1 MGNTR
6 SSLVLSEL
14 FKYYLKIELERDTM
28 CSYELFAEVGL
39 DVFLMMTLEYY
50 IQISYCN
57 LILFE
62 GKLPS
67 EKRLGKKLYLW
78 LVDLLLV
85 LTQMFWGITI
95 LTNLQPKRNLLKKN
109 RMGLFLKSK
118 RSSCTNLQTT
128 LRRGRN

>member
-50 IQISYCN
+50 IQI
-57 LILFE
+57 
-62 GKLPS
+62 
-67 EKRLGKKLYLW
+67 
-78 LVDLLLV
+78 
-85 LTQMFWGITI
+85 
-95 LTNLQPKRNLLKKN
+95 
-109 RMGLFLKSK
+109 
-118 RSSCTNLQTT
+118 
-128 LRRGRN
+128 